1 MSHAVPM
8 CKELLGFANLMET
21 KLRREGKAEKNY

>member
-8 CKELLGFANLMET
+8 CKELLGFVHLMET
-21 KLRREGKAEKNY
+21 KLRGEGKAEKN